1 MRIGVFDSGVG
12 GEAVANTLRQL
23 LPTAEIISIN
33 DHEHMPYGNREPKEI
48 IRLTKN
54 SIKPLIDMGCD
65 AIVIACNTVTTVAI
79 SALRSTYPIVNF
91 IGIEPMIKPATKMTK
106 TKCIAVCATPRT
118 LQSDRY
124 KELKNTWALDIKVI
138 EPDCSNWA
146 ELIEHGKSDKINI
159 DSVMKSLVDHNVDV
173 IVLGCTHYHWIK
185 QRIIDAVGPKITVL
199 EPSDAIA
206 KRIKTLI

>member
-1 MRIGVFDSGVG
+1 MIRYEVIMRIGVFDSGVG

-23 LPTAEIISIN
+23 LPTADIISIN
-33 DHEHMPYGNREPKEI
+33 DHDHMPYGNRDPKEI

-54 SIKPLIDMGCD
+54 AIKPLLDERCD

-79 SALRSTYPIVNF
+79 SALRSVYPDVNF
-91 IGIEPMIKPATKMTK
+91 IGIEPMVKPAAKMTK
-106 TKCIAVCATPRT
+106 TKHIAVCATPRT

-124 KELKNTWALDIKVI
+124 KELKNNWASEIEVI

-146 ELIEHGKSDKINI
+146 ELIEHGKSDEIDI
-159 DSVMKSLVDHNVDV
+159 DSVSKSLIERNVDV

-185 QRIIDAVGPKITVL
+185 QRIIDTGTIGTFVEVFDPQFG
-199 EPSDAIA
+199 
-206 KRIKTLI
+206 